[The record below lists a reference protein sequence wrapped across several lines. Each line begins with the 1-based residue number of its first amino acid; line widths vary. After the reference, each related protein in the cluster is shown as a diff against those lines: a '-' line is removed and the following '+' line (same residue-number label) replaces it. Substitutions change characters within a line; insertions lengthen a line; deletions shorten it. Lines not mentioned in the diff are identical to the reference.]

1 MIIGLGCDT
10 VNIKRLEK
18 PSEADYARRLAQKI
32 LSPAEIQELTAK
44 QLPND
49 REYNCRLAKYY
60 AAKEAFTKALGTGF
74 RDGIHLH
81 DIEVY
86 HDELGKPLL
95 KISGAAAAYL
105 QKLTP
110 SARIHLTLS
119 DDYPYAQAVV
129 IIED

>member
-1 MIIGLGCDT
+1 MIIGLGCDI
-10 VNIKRLEK
+10 VNIKRMEK
-18 PSEADYARRLAQKI
+18 PTEADYARRLAQKI
-32 LSPAEIQELTAK
+32 LCAAEIRELTAK

-49 REYNCRLAKYY
+49 REYTCRLAKYY

-81 DIEVY
+81 DIQVY

-95 KISGAAAAYL
+95 KVSGTAATYL
-105 QKLTP
+105 QKLAP
-110 SARIHLTLS
+110 AARLHLSLS